1 MSVTNQPALISGVDH
16 VAITVAD
23 IDAACQF
30 YERVLGAYVEED
42 YKVDG
47 RTIVRRVMVGKAM
60 FNIHQQGNGV
70 ELVARHPTPGS
81 VDICFRWA
89 GTIDSAIDRLKK
101 LGIAI
106 IEGPAPRVANDGKAG
121 QSVYFRDPDGN
132 LLELMAT

>member
-1 MSVTNQPALISGVDH
+1 MSNQQLISGFDH

-23 IDAACQF
+23 LDVACRF
-30 YERVLGAYVEED
+30 YERVLGAHVEED
-42 YKVDG
+42 YKVNG

-81 VDICFRWA
+81 VDICFRWS
-89 GTIDSAIDRLKK
+89 GTIDSAIDRLKDLK
-101 LGIAI
+101 IAI
-106 IEGPAPRVANDGKAG
+106 IDGPSPRMTNDGKPS